1 MFRRPSRCRLLL
13 FLPLL
18 ALACQPAV
26 EAPAEESSDAI
37 VARIEADLQ
46 PSLVIEGRS
55 REPQTILERMEHHGV
70 PGVSVAFFADGEIQW
85 TRQYGLAEV
94 STERP
99 VAADTRFQAASIS
112 KPVAATAALS
122 LVDEGLLDLDSDV
135 NQKLTSWSVP
145 ANELTAAA
153 PVTLRG
159 LLTHTAGLTVHG
171 FPGYGLDEAVPTT
184 VGVLDGLGN
193 TDPVRVDLEPRTEW
207 RYSGGGY
214 TVMQLLVADVAG
226 QTFPELMRSRV
237 LQPLRMTYSTY
248 QQPLA
253 EELRP
258 VAAVGYRADRSEVD
272 GQYHTYP
279 EMAAAG
285 LWTTPSDLARWAMA
299 LQAAHQ
305 GEAHPVLAAATIT
318 AMLTPDLNGQGLGPG
333 LRAGGKYFGH
343 GGANEGY
350 RCDLMAQLD
359 GTQGFAI
366 MTNSDNGSAL
376 IAELRLTIAR
386 EYGWEGVEPT
396 VKSVVDLGDEALA
409 RYAGSYRAE
418 GVPGDVEIIA
428 EGEALVAVLTWSG
441 ERRALLAES
450 ATEFFDGEDGS
461 PVLFEL
467 DAGGT
472 ATGFSLR
479 GLEFSKVE

>member
-1 MFRRPSRCRLLL
+1 MPRRPSSFYFLLL
-13 FLPLL
+13 LPLL
-18 ALACQPAV
+18 ALACQPGA
-26 EAPAEESSDAI
+26 EAPAAESQDAV

-46 PSLVIEGRS
+46 PSLVIEGRA

-70 PGVSVAFFADGEIQW
+70 PGMSVAFFSDGEIQW

-94 STERP
+94 STARP

-112 KPVAATAALS
+112 KPVAATVALR
-122 LVDEGLLDLDSDV
+122 LVDEGLLDLDSDI
-135 NQKLTSWSVP
+135 NEKLTSWLVP
-145 ANELTAAA
+145 ANEFTAAE

-171 FPGYGLDEAVPTT
+171 FPGYGLDEVVPTT
-184 VGVLDGLGN
+184 VEVLEGLGN
-193 TDPVRVDLEPRTEW
+193 TDPVRVDLEPRTQW

-214 TVMQLLVADVAG
+214 TVMQLLVTDVTG
-226 QTFPELMRSRV
+226 VSFPDLMAARV
-237 LQPLRMTYSTY
+237 LQPLGMTSSRYE
-248 QQPLA
+248 QPLSA
-253 EELRP
+253 ELRP
-258 VAAVGYRADRSEVD
+258 IAAVGYRGDGGEVD

-299 LQAAHQ
+299 LQAAHRGQ
-305 GEAHPVLAAATIT
+305 AHPVLAAAMTT

-333 LRAGGKYFGH
+333 LRVGGAYFGH
-343 GGANEGY
+343 GGANEGF

-359 GTQGFAI
+359 GTQGVAI
-366 MTNSDNGSAL
+366 MTNSDNGSAV

-396 VKSVVDLGDEALA
+396 VKSVVELGDEALA

-418 GVPGDVEIIA
+418 GVPGDVEIVI
-428 EGEALVAVLTWSG
+428 EGETLVAVLTGSG
-441 ERRALLAES
+441 QRVVFLAES
-450 ATEFFDGEDGS
+450 ETEFFDAEDGT
-461 PVLFEL
+461 PMLFEV
-467 DAGGT
+467 DASGT
-472 ATGFSLR
+472 ATGFGLQ